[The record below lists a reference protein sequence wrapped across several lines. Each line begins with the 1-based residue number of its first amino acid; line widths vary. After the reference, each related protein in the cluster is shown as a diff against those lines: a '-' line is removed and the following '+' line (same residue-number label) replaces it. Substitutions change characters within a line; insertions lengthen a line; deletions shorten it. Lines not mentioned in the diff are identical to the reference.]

1 MREIEAFLP
10 DVLVCDL
17 GMPGEDGYSLMQR
30 IRALPVERG
39 GRVRA
44 AAVTSYT
51 RGEDRRRA
59 LAVGFNLH
67 LSKPV
72 DPSELVVSVARLADR
87 YPSP

>member
-1 MREIEAFLP
+1 MREMDSFVP
-10 DVLVCDL
+10 HVLVCDI
-17 GMPGEDGYSLMQR
+17 GMPGQDGYTLMQR
-30 IRALPVERG
+30 IRALPPERG

-44 AAVTSYT
+44 AAVTAYV

-72 DPSELVVSVARLADR
+72 DPSELIVSVARLADR
-87 YPSP
+87 YTSS